1 MNAKNFW
8 LLAVVTL
15 YSAIATQ
22 TTEAQ
27 TQPVT
32 RGTSFRVVG
41 YLPDYRVGAIDP
53 AVGRQLTD
61 LVFFSVK
68 PMPTGQFESKT
79 LDDAKTTSL
88 LKRFRDEHGVKIHL
102 CVGGWDRSQG
112 FAEIAASVESR
123 RLFAKGLLAFCRQ
136 HHFDGVDL
144 DWEHPKDD
152 TESKNYGALLS
163 EIARVFKPHKLRLTA
178 AMAAWQTLTA
188 EGIAAVDA
196 IHLMSYDNPGRHS
209 TFETSQADVAK
220 FRKLGV
226 PASKLC
232 LGLPFY
238 GRGITAGD
246 RVKTYSEIVAPIP
259 PAPETDEAD
268 GLFFNGPA
276 TIRRKTQFAIEQ
288 KLGGVM
294 VWEIGQDAKGD
305 ASLLR
310 VIDEAK
316 TGAKRLPK

>member
-1 MNAKNFW
+1 MNGKNFW
-8 LLAVVTL
+8 LFAAVTL
-15 YSAIATQ
+15 CSAIAQ
-22 TTEAQ
+22 AAEAQ
-27 TQPVT
+27 APPVT
-32 RGTSFRVVG
+32 RDISFRAVG
-41 YLPDYRVGAIDP
+41 YLPDYRVGAINP
-53 AVGRQLTD
+53 AVGRHLTD
-61 LVFFSVK
+61 LVYFSVK
-68 PMPTGQFESKT
+68 PTPTGQFESKT
-79 LDDAKTTSL
+79 LDDAKTTTL
-88 LKRFRDEHGVKIHL
+88 LKRFRDEHGVRIHV

-112 FAEIAASVESR
+112 FAEIAATTASR
-123 RLFAKGLLAFCRQ
+123 RLFANGLVTSCRQ
-136 HHFDGVDL
+136 HDFDGADL

-152 TESKNYGALLS
+152 AESKNYGSLLS
-163 EIARVFKPHKLRLTA
+163 EIARAFKPHKLRLTA

-209 TFETSQADVAK
+209 TFETSQADIAK

-226 PASKLC
+226 PAGKLC

-238 GRGITAGD
+238 GRGITASD
-246 RVKTYSEIVAPIP
+246 RVTTYSEIVSPKP
-259 PAPETDEAD
+259 LAPETDEVD

-276 TIRRKTQFAIEQ
+276 TIRKKTQFAIEQ

-310 VIDEAK
+310 VIDETTA
-316 TGAKRLPK
+316 GAKR

>member
-1 MNAKNFW
+1 MNAKTFW
-8 LLAVVTL
+8 LFVATILCLAIL
-15 YSAIATQ
+15 MQ
-22 TTEAQ
+22 TVEAQ
-27 TQPVT
+27 TPGG
-32 RGTSFRVVG
+32 RENTSFRVVG
-41 YLPDYRVGAIDP
+41 YLPDYRVLAIDP
-53 AVGRQLTD
+53 AVGRHLTD

-68 PMPTGQFESKT
+68 PTPTGQFDSKVLNDT
-79 LDDAKTTSL
+79 RTTGL

-112 FAEIAASVESR
+112 FAEIAATVESR
-123 RLFAKGLLAFCRQ
+123 RLFAKGLLAFCQ
-136 HHFDGVDL
+136 LHQFDGADL
-144 DWEHPKDD
+144 DWEHPKDAR
-152 TESKNYGALLS
+152 ESKNYGALLS
-163 EIARVFKPHKLRLTA
+163 EIARAFKPHKLRLTA

-209 TFETSQADVAK
+209 TFEASQADVAK

-226 PASKLC
+226 PAGSLC

-246 RVKTYSEIVAPIP
+246 RVKTYSEIVALKPL
-259 PAPETDEAD
+259 APEIDEAD

-276 TIRRKTQFAIEQ
+276 TIRKKVQFAIDQ
-288 KLGGVM
+288 KLSGVM
-294 VWEIGQDAKGD
+294 VWEIGQDAKGE

-310 VIDEAK
+310 VIDDVRE
-316 TGAKRLPK
+316 RR